1 MTPSIESIVL
11 LIHLPNHTITDAN
24 FMATKLE
31 RVVYARITNDDYRA
45 LNLLA
50 DERQQTISQL
60 IRKILIDAGVL
71 NR

>member
-1 MTPSIESIVL
+1 
-11 LIHLPNHTITDAN
+11 
-24 FMATKLE
+24 MATKFE

-45 LNLLA
+45 LNVLA
-50 DERQQTISQL
+50 NERQQTISQL

>member
-1 MTPSIESIVL
+1 ML

-24 FMATKLE
+24 FMATKFE

>member
-1 MTPSIESIVL
+1 LTPSTESFVL
-11 LIHLPNHTITDAN
+11 LIRLPNHTIKDTD
-24 FMATKLE
+24 FMTTKLE
-31 RVVYARITNDDYRA
+31 RVVYARITDDDYRA

-60 IRKILIDAGVL
+60 IRKILIDSGVL

>member
-1 MTPSIESIVL
+1 ML
-11 LIHLPNHTITDAN
+11 LIRLPNHTIKDTD
-24 FMATKLE
+24 FMTTKLE
-31 RVVYARITNDDYRA
+31 RVVYARITDDDYRA

-60 IRKILIDAGVL
+60 IRKILIDSGVL